1 MVSVMGDCKG
11 NGTKGNSRVLRAN
24 HFIIRIYV
32 LKDTIL
38 INGNFAGILAIF
50 IRSNGANCERLR
62 N

>member
-1 MVSVMGDCKG
+1 M
-11 NGTKGNSRVLRAN
+11 LRAN

-38 INGNFAGILAIF
+38 INGNYAGILTVF
-50 IRSNGANCERLR
+50 TLSDFANIERPR

>member
-1 MVSVMGDCKG
+1 MGDCKG
-11 NGTKGNSRVLRAN
+11 NGAAGNSHVLRAN

-38 INGNFAGILAIF
+38 INGNYAGIRTVFTL
-50 IRSNGANCERLR
+50 SDVANFERLR